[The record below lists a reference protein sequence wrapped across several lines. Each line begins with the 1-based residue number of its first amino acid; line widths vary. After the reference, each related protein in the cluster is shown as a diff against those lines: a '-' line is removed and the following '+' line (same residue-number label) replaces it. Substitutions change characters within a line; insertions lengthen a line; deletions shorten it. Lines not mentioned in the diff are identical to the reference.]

1 MKKILIHHSD
11 EQEYNSI
18 VHNLY
23 DYKDSLQII
32 LANVNRNL
40 FDIYNKSK
48 PGIVMFPAS
57 DYSQEIHDFIS
68 EYSKSVKII
77 VVANIKIDNQTILNF
92 LDGNSVWLVGKK
104 NNIISEKIPSKS
116 LFYDNLYNSKIYRHM
131 DNQNR
136 NDKIAVI
143 LSDNDDDN
151 MKFLVNILYPKTKE
165 KLCLFNSN
173 TFKHPQNLGYLSQAD
188 INLILNTFN
197 KLIDITDSYSIE
209 AQICGIENIEVSD
222 TLLENIHNNTTKP
235 KIENTNTLSYSYF
248 IANHLLKII

>member
-1 MKKILIHHSD
+1 MKTILIHHSN

-23 DYKDSLQII
+23 DHKDSLQII

-48 PGIVMFPAS
+48 PNIVMFPAS

-68 EYSKSVKII
+68 EYSRSVKII

-92 LDGNSVWLVGKK
+92 LDDNSVWLVGKK
-104 NNIISEKIPSKS
+104 NNIISEKILSKS
-116 LFYDNLYNSKIYRHM
+116 LVYDNLYNSKIYSHM
-131 DNQNR
+131 ANNSR

-143 LSDNDDDN
+143 LSHNDDDN

-188 INLILNTFN
+188 INLVLNTFS
-197 KLIDITDSYSIE
+197 KLIDIADSYSIE

-222 TLLENIHNNTTKP
+222 SLLDNIHSGTTKP
-235 KIENTNTLSYSYF
+235 KIENTDTLSYSYF
-248 IANHLLKII
+248 ITNYLLKII

>member
-23 DYKDSLQII
+23 DHTDNLQII

-48 PGIVMFPAS
+48 PNVVMFPAG

-68 EYSKSVKII
+68 EYSRSVKII
-77 VVANIKIDNQTILNF
+77 VVANVKIDNPTILKF
-92 LDGNSVWLVGKK
+92 LDDSSVWLVGKK
-104 NNIISEKIPSKS
+104 NNIISEKNLNKS
-116 LFYDNLYNSKIYRHM
+116 LFYDNLYNDKIYRRM
-131 DNQNR
+131 NDKNR

-165 KLCLFNSN
+165 KLCLFNSS

-188 INLILNTFN
+188 INLVLNTFS

-222 TLLENIHNNTTKP
+222 SLLENIHNSTTKP
-235 KIENTNTLSYSYF
+235 KIENTETLSYSYF

>member
-23 DYKDSLQII
+23 DHKDSLQII

-48 PGIVMFPAS
+48 PDIVMFPAS

-68 EYSKSVKII
+68 EYSRSIKII
-77 VVANIKIDNQTILNF
+77 VVANVKIDNQTILNF
-92 LDGNSVWLVGKK
+92 LDNNSVLLIGKK
-104 NNIISEKIPSKS
+104 NNVISEKILSKS
-116 LFYDNLYNSKIYRHM
+116 LFYDNLYNSKIYSCMNNKH
-131 DNQNR
+131 R

-151 MKFLVNILYPKTKE
+151 MKFLINILYPKTKE

-222 TLLENIHNNTTKP
+222 NLLENIHNSTTKP
-235 KIENTNTLSYSYF
+235 KIENTDTLSYSYF
-248 IANHLLKII
+248 ITNHLLKVI